1 MIRLISFIVLVA
13 FLAFMLSPR
22 LRAWLW
28 VRAPMLILVAI
39 ALVGIALAVT
49 GRLNWIFAA
58 IGAALPMLWRL
69 VGLLRFMPWI
79 ARLLGGAASAGGNA
93 QEKPN
98 QEPPRGK
105 PNNGRMTRAE
115 AAEMLGVELSAD
127 RDEIMAA
134 HRRLIQRLHP
144 DRGGTDYL
152 AARLNEARDCLIAG
166 LKS

>member
-1 MIRLISFIVLVA
+1 MIRLISFVVLVA

-22 LRAWLW
+22 LRAWLGA
-28 VRAPMLILVAI
+28 RAPMLILVAV

-58 IGAALPMLWRL
+58 VGAALPMLWRL
-69 VGLLRFMPWI
+69 AGLLRFLPWI
-79 ARLLGGAASAGGNA
+79 ARLMGGAAGAGANA

-98 QEPPRGK
+98 QEPPQGK
-105 PNNGRMTRAE
+105 ASHGRMTRAE
-115 AAEMLGVELSAD
+115 AAEMLGVELTAN
-127 RDEIMAA
+127 RDEITAA

-152 AARLNEARDCLIAG
+152 AARLNEARDCLMAG

>member
-28 VRAPMLILVAI
+28 ARAPMLILVAV
-39 ALVGIALAVT
+39 ALVGIALAAT

-58 IGAALPMLWRL
+58 VGAALPMLWRL
-69 VGLLRFMPWI
+69 VGLLRFLPWI
-79 ARLLGGAASAGGNA
+79 ARLMSGAGSAGANA
-93 QEKPN
+93 QEKPS
-98 QEPPRGK
+98 QEPPQGK
-105 PNNGRMTRAE
+105 TGNGRMTRAE
-115 AAEMLGVELSAD
+115 AAEMLGVELSAN

-152 AARLNEARDCLIAG
+152 AARLNEARDCLMSG

>member
-22 LRAWLW
+22 LRAWLRA
-28 VRAPMLILVAI
+28 RAPMLLLTAL
-39 ALVGIALAVT
+39 ALVGIALAAT

-69 VGLLRFMPWI
+69 VGLLRFLPWI
-79 ARLLGGAASAGGNA
+79 TRLMGGAAGAKANA
-93 QEKPN
+93 QQKPGDDAPSG
-98 QEPPRGK
+98 QPG
-105 PNNGRMTRAE
+105 NGRMSRAE
-115 AAEMLGVELSAD
+115 AAEMLGVELSAS

-152 AARLNEARDCLIAG
+152 ASRLNEARDCLIAG
-166 LKS
+166 LDR